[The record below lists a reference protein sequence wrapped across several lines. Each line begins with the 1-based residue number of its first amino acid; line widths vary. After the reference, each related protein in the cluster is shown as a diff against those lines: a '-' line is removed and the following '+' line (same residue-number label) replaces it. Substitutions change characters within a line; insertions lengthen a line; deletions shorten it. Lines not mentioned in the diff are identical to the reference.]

1 MRTRDSSLSGF
12 VALAVSL
19 WAMDGGAYPTYSAT
33 ADPPA
38 GNCVTCHGD
47 FRGDPY
53 ERSIPPATPVDQGW
67 GTDLMDAHQD
77 VILNECGVCHG
88 SSNNDPVSISLSE
101 GTTKGAGNDPF
112 EIGCLGCH
120 GRDETGE
127 GSTGSGLRQRHT
139 DAGVF
144 CGSCHSDDNPM
155 TFTPVG
161 EDVLPPYYDLDLS
174 VVTLTDPCNE
184 GGTGEDF
191 AGSASGLDNDG
202 DGLYDEADT
211 INCPE
216 PGALLLQCAALASV
230 AVVAQRRG
238 RRT

>member
-1 MRTRDSSLSGF
+1 MRIRDSILSGL
-12 VALAVSL
+12 VALVVSL
-19 WAMDGGAYPTYSAT
+19 WAMDAEAYPTYSAT

-47 FRGDPY
+47 FRADPY
-53 ERSIPPATPVDQGW
+53 ERSIPPAMPVDQGW
-67 GTDLMDAHQD
+67 GTDLMDAQQD

-88 SSNNDPVSISLSE
+88 SSNKDPVSMSSSE
-101 GTTKGAGNDPF
+101 GITNGAGNDPF

-120 GRDETGE
+120 GRDETGG
-127 GSTGSGLRQRHT
+127 GSMGSGLRQRHT
-139 DAGVF
+139 KAGVS
-144 CGSCHSDDNPM
+144 CGGCHWDDDPV
-155 TFTPVG
+155 TFTPIG
-161 EDVLPPYYDLDLS
+161 EDVLPAYYDLDPS

-216 PGALLLQCAALASV
+216 PGALLLQCAALASL
-230 AVVAQRRG
+230 AVVVRRRAP
-238 RRT
+238 RR